1 MKNPIGNTV
10 STRTATLFCL
20 LTLALPSAGYA
31 DKFTQS
37 DDYKDGQEITGKFLV
52 DAEYQLMV
60 DDVERNDEEFDW
72 TWVYAEKPA
81 KPKNLK
87 FSLQGKK
94 VFIPEVPNFAGLAA
108 KNLPAA
114 VKENFGEAMKF
125 LGAELV
131 ADAAAADYEL
141 GMAVVDADLEG
152 GGWAPYVG
160 KITPSVELE
169 IRLKDLKSGQNLL
182 LVRSQEHSSDV
193 DQAVLSFADELSKFL
208 R

>member
-1 MKNPIGNTV
+1 MKLMK
-10 STRTATLFCL
+10 RTTLYCL
-20 LTLALPSAGYA
+20 LALALPAASYA

-37 DDYKDGQEITGKFLV
+37 DDYKDGKEILGKFLV

-72 TWVYAEKPA
+72 AWVSADKPA

-94 VFIPEVPNFAGLAA
+94 VYIPEVKNFAGLAA

-114 VKENFGEAMKF
+114 VAENFGEAMKF

-131 ADAAAADYEL
+131 ADAGAADYEL
-141 GMAVVDADLEG
+141 GMAIVDCDLEG

-160 KITPSVELE
+160 KILPSVELE
-169 IRLKDLKSGQNLL
+169 IRLKDKSGQNLL
-182 LVRSQEHSSDV
+182 LIRNQEHSGDV